1 MGAMPYEQLAPWH
14 PDPNDALHDL
24 QATFLADNYDLPRLI
39 QEHLESSR
47 EAVRSCEA
55 DGDEYG
61 ILHIYQA
68 DVEYLE
74 SIAGEPLPEAP
85 QGRIAILRK
94 IWASGGQGIGNILDV
109 TSVTDDGG
117 VHITR
122 RLPDEEI
129 KRLLGTAQ
137 PSVADAKKL
146 LGIIADQL
154 GRGESAC
161 CPVYDGEDPCG
172 WWFVGYT
179 VD

>member
-24 QATFLADNYDLPRLI
+24 QALFLAENYDLAQVI
-39 QEHLESSR
+39 QEHLECSR
-47 EAVRSCEA
+47 QAVQSCEE

-74 SIAGEPLPEAP
+74 SIAGGPLPEAP
-85 QGRIAILRK
+85 QDRIAILRK
-94 IWASGGQGIGNILDV
+94 IWASGGQGIGNLLDV

-117 VHITR
+117 IHVTR

-129 KRLLGTAQ
+129 KQLLGTAH

-154 GRGESAC
+154 GRGESVC
-161 CPVYDGEDPCG
+161 CPIYDAEDPCG
-172 WWFVGYT
+172 WWFAGYT